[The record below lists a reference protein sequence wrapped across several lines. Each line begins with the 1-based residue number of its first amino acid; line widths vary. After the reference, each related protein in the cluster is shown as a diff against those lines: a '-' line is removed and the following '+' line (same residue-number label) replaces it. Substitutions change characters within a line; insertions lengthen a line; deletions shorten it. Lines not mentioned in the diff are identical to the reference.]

1 MRQLGVILLVL
12 VTLPDVTF
20 EAQYFSTTPKYSEVN
35 PGSSVVLSCVVSE
48 KSSLSECV
56 WQHDRQRSVRCS

>member
-1 MRQLGVILLVL
+1 MRQLRVILMVL
-12 VTLPDVTF
+12 VTTPDVTF
-20 EAQYFSTTPKYSEVN
+20 AAQYFSTSPKYSEVN

-56 WQHDRQRSVRCS
+56 WQHDR

>member
-1 MRQLGVILLVL
+1 MRQLRLILMLLV
-12 VTLPDVTF
+12 TTPDVTL

-56 WQHDRQRSVRCS
+56 WQHDRQR

>member
-1 MRQLGVILLVL
+1 MRHLRVILLVF
-12 VTLPDVTF
+12 VTCSPKVTF

-56 WQHDRQRSVRCS
+56 WQHDRQR

>member
-1 MRQLGVILLVL
+1 MRQLRVILMLL
-12 VTLPDVTF
+12 VTTPDVTL
-20 EAQYFSTTPKYSEVN
+20 EAQYFSTSPKYSEVN

-56 WQHDRQRSVRCS
+56 WQHDRQR

>member
-1 MRQLGVILLVL
+1 MRQLRLILMLLV
-12 VTLPDVTF
+12 TTPDVTL
-20 EAQYFSTTPKYSEVN
+20 EAQYFSTSPKYSEVN

-56 WQHDRQRSVRCS
+56 WQHDRQR